1 MYSTTKKDFSVTE
14 VSFFS
19 WALTRTTIIIMK
31 NYGSKGSSS
40 LSSVVVL
47 AVRFYAPPLS
57 IQSWTFQVM
66 TANKFYSL
74 SNTTF
79 LCLRTYT
86 HTVMTKAFN
95 FLLCLLG
102 AFNTFGILVVME
114 REKTTI
120 VVCLV
125 DDKSK
130 HEN

>member
-1 MYSTTKKDFSVTE
+1 MFSTTKKDFSVTE
-14 VSFFS
+14 VFFFVSFNQNNNNNYEELWLKRF
-19 WALTRTTIIIMK
+19 IIIVICCCF
-31 NYGSKGSSS
+31 SCPF
-40 LSSVVVL
+40 LC
-47 AVRFYAPPLS
+47 PPLS